1 MNFRR
6 SFVKYQIIELR
17 KRFLI
22 STMCLT
28 VLMLFNPAWG
38 QYTYNNQ
45 SKAINTKDDV
55 PEINKYRFNKIKT
68 DTISLGENDL
78 LVCDSFC
85 AQGMPSTYDALHS
98 FNYRRM
104 DRFGGYLNVKVNKG
118 LEQIR
123 EKGFNSDIKHLY
135 IQINPVSLK
144 VYWFAVL
151 GPSTDGRS
159 YVRVDSRGSAGG
171 GIPAVENQLPRMH
184 GLYPDMKAYKLLEF
198 TDNVKV
204 CYDWNGNQLCDFNG
218 TVNIR
223 QHFFKY
229 AAKENTVVPDV
240 TDNTIVKV
248 DPVSTA
254 PNDSTTTVPT
264 PQKPVV
270 KPTPKPKPK
279 PKYKTYKVKSG
290 DTLSEIAEKYHVPL
304 SKLKKANN
312 LRSDKIKIGQSL
324 KIPK

>member
-1 MNFRR
+1 MKFRR

-17 KRFLI
+17 KSLLI
-22 STMCLT
+22 STICLT

-45 SKAINTKDDV
+45 SKVINTKDDV
-55 PEINKYRFNKIKT
+55 PEINKYRFHKIKT
-68 DTISLGENDL
+68 DTISLGINDL

-135 IQINPVSLK
+135 IQIDPVSLK

-229 AAKENTVVPDV
+229 AVKE
-240 TDNTIVKV
+240 NTIVKA
-248 DPVSTA
+248 DPVSTS
-254 PNDSTTTVPT
+254 PNDSTTTA

-279 PKYKTYKVKSG
+279 PKYKIYKVKSG